1 MGTLSTVF
9 MTVIFLGLL
18 VTVVLHFD
26 DMVDIDIRR
35 GHVCGGM
42 TPTMHSIGY
51 ECCSACEDAGM
62 TFVKYEH
69 DIGGMFHATVDDCHC
84 RVNDTYVQIW

>member
-1 MGTLSTVF
+1 MILVLV
-9 MTVIFLGLL
+9 MTVAFMIDL
-18 VTVVLHFD
+18 D
-26 DMVDIDIRR
+26 SDIDDDIAR

-42 TPTMHSIGY
+42 TPSWQSAGY

-69 DIGGMFHATVDDCHC
+69 DSGFFHATVKDCHC
-84 RVNDTYVQIW
+84 RINNTYVQIW